1 MALLNIGLA
10 FAHPQTLHEHHEFIR
25 DDDGADPAV
34 LSWEKRMAKKYY
46 DKVRPRRLSNEFSL
60 SLSLSLRRAFSLS
73 LFLFLSLPL
82 YLSLSLSL

>member
-1 MALLNIGLA
+1 MALLNIGLG
-10 FAHPQTLHEHHEFIR
+10 FAHLQTLHEHHEFIR

-60 SLSLSLRRAFSLS
+60 SLSLSLSEELFPS

-82 YLSLSLSL
+82 YLSL